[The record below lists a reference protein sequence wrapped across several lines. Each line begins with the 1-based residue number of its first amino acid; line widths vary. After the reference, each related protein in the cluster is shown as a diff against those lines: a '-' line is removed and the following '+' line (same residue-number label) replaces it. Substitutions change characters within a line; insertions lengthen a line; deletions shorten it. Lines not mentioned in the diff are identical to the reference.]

1 MAKYEPNQRI
11 KFAYKLEGWSY
22 ERGSQSELKRA
33 GEKVLPSEYTH
44 DMEGGIF
51 CPGCFTNLI
60 RVPKEADYFSN
71 GRDAYFAHLRKY
83 KQVKCD
89 LRVKRSEGKKFD
101 TYEEAQKAIDDENLV
116 IVSGFMQEK
125 PQGQQDPAGVY
136 DETPVE
142 DMNGPVSE
150 VPIARHAGESFSLPS
165 KITTIAG
172 ICRNF
177 DENLYKY
184 FILPG
189 RQNAVRL
196 IDLLKDVREVIEVD
210 STRRMYFGK
219 IIRSYTPVN
228 NPASHNTRMTELVGA
243 PSVRD
248 FYLKEEHGISSSK
261 GINDKTDERYVLM
274 WGEVGTNGVGL
285 CIEGLSWG
293 EFALLPAQYNYLLD
307 G

>member
-22 ERGSQSELKRA
+22 ESGSQSELKRT
-33 GEKVLPSEYTH
+33 GEKVLPSEYTQ
-44 DMEGGIF
+44 DMEGKIF

-71 GRDAYFAHLRKY
+71 GRSAYFAHLQTY
-83 KQVKCD
+83 KHVKCD
-89 LRVKRSEGKKFD
+89 LRVKRSEGKRFD

-116 IVSGFMQEK
+116 IVSGFLQEK
-125 PQGQQDPAGVY
+125 PQGPEDPAGVY

-142 DMNGPVSE
+142 DINGPVSE

-165 KITTIAG
+165 KITTVAG

-184 FILPG
+184 YFLPG

-196 IDLLKDVREVIEVD
+196 IDLLKDVREVIEED
-210 STRRMYFGK
+210 STRRLYFGK
-219 IIRSYTPVN
+219 IIRSYTPVK
-228 NPASHNTRMTELVGA
+228 NPAAHNIRMTELACA

-248 FYLKEEHGISSSK
+248 FYLKEEHGISLSK
-261 GINDKTDERYVLM
+261 GINDNTQERYVLM
-274 WGEVGTNGVGL
+274 WG
-285 CIEGLSWG
+285 
-293 EFALLPAQYNYLLD
+293 
-307 G
+307 

>member
-1 MAKYEPNQRI
+1 MAKYEANQRI
-11 KFAYKLEGWSY
+11 KFSYKLEGWSY
-22 ERGSQSELKRA
+22 ESGSQFELKRT
-33 GEKVLPSEYTH
+33 GEKVLPSEYTQ
-44 DMEGGIF
+44 DMEGKIF

-60 RVPKEADYFSN
+60 RVPKEADHFSN
-71 GRDAYFAHLRKY
+71 GRDAYFAHLRTY
-83 KQVKCD
+83 KHVKCD

-116 IVSGFMQEK
+116 IVSRFLQEK

-142 DMNGPVSE
+142 NINGPVSE

-165 KITTIAG
+165 KVTTVAG
-172 ICRNF
+172 IGRSF

-184 FILPG
+184 YFLPG

-196 IDLLKDVREVIEVD
+196 IDLLKDVREVIEED
-210 STRRMYFGK
+210 STPRLYFGK

-228 NPASHNTRMTELVGA
+228 NPASHNIRMTELAGA
-243 PSVRD
+243 PSVHD

-261 GINDKTDERYVLM
+261 GINDKTKERYMLM
-274 WGEVGTNGVGL
+274 WGEIGKNGIGL

-307 G
+307 T